1 MDLSQWGLYRPMMGS
16 EGTRGVSSVVGVVL
30 LLAITIVGTGVVVGI
45 GAQAFADAERT
56 TTISQTEHSLTQF
69 DSQAAIVALGE
80 SSSQRVELGPSGD
93 GEFVAD
99 DDAGWLRVVHHNA
112 TGSSENETI
121 YNASLGSVSYRN
133 GDTEIGYQGGGVW
146 ERRGN
151 GSVMRSPPEFNYR
164 GATLTLPS
172 IRVTTDARASGRT
185 TAIVTQADDS
195 RRVFPNESA
204 TDGDEDWT
212 DAGAPYGNGTAYSN
226 PVVTGNVTVTVQSRF
241 YEGWAE
247 FFRTRTTGEVSVDH
261 DREQASVR
269 LVTID
274 TIGKFTLND
283 VISNDPLVARGQA
296 PGHSVTDFETTVIS
310 TGGNNFKGT
319 YSIGFHAESPEGQ
332 FETVVHVPGGTGCN
346 GGIDDSDS
354 LVVSMFYRNDTS
366 GQYHEWSNTSVPAT
380 SGPIRL
386 ECSSSPGSKTA
397 TLTMD
402 LTAGNVTTGQN
413 LTYDVSGTDPIQFDD
428 SGTTAD
434 TVTFSHTGED
444 GEPLEFGDGGNDEAT
459 TYLLTRHY
467 FALLGTQ
474 FELTAEQRGASGG
487 SHIDKGDSTG
497 VFDYESGGGGTYITY
512 LHVTE
517 NEIEVELE

>member
-1 MDLSQWGLYRPMMGS
+1 MMGS
-16 EGTRGVSSVVGVVL
+16 EGNRGVSSVVGVVL
-30 LLAITIVGTGVVVGI
+30 LLGITIVGTGVVVGI

-69 DSQAAIVALGE
+69 DSKAAIVALGE
-80 SSSQRVELGPSGD
+80 SSSQRVDLGPSGD

-172 IRVTTDARASGRT
+172 IRVTTDSRADGRT
-185 TAIVTQADDS
+185 TAIVRQANDS

-212 DAGAPYGNGTAYSN
+212 DTGAPYGDGTAYSN
-226 PVVTGNVTVTVQSRF
+226 PVTSGNVTVTVQSRF
-241 YEGWAE
+241 YQGWAE

-261 DREQASVR
+261 DSEQASVR
-269 LVTID
+269 LVTVD
-274 TIGKFTLND
+274 TVGDFTLND
-283 VISNDPLVARGQA
+283 VISNDRLTARGQA
-296 PGHSVTDFETTVIS
+296 PGHSLTDFNVTFRAGG
-310 TGGNNFKGT
+310 GGNGNGNGGGGGNKFNNFYG
-319 YSIGFHAESPEGQ
+319 GFYLESGDRR
-332 FETVVHVPGGTGCN
+332 FEYVVHVPGGINCNTGV
-346 GGIDDSDS
+346 DDSDTVE
-354 LVVSMFYRNDTS
+354 LSMFYRNGS
-366 GQYHEWSNTSVPAT
+366 GVQHEWSNDSIPAA
-380 SGPIRL
+380 SGPVRITCDDGAQL
-386 ECSSSPGSKTA
+386 VV
-397 TLTMD
+397 D
-402 LTAGNVTTGQN
+402 LTAGSVSDGQELTYGDGDTSETNYEWNEPVADNVTFGHN
-413 LTYDVSGTDPIQFDD
+413 
-428 SGTTAD
+428 
-434 TVTFSHTGED
+434 ED
-444 GEPLEFGDGGNDEAT
+444 GEPATFDDGDRAT
-459 TYLLTRHY
+459 TYLLSRHY
-467 FALLGTQ
+467 VALLGDEFTVNAYGQ
-474 FELTAEQRGASGG
+474 TGGGGGGAKL
-487 SHIDKGDSTG
+487 DKGDSTG
-497 VFDYESGGGGTYITY
+497 VFDYESGSGGTYITY